1 MKLRNCY
8 FVNGTAYAGKST
20 LVRRLAEK
28 YDGIACGENYHD
40 ERLPGLDPA
49 EFPCLTYTRDLRDW
63 HDFIRRSPEEYE
75 AWVAGVTKECE
86 RLELQILSGLQ
97 DAGKRIFVDTNICVE
112 TLRETAEEGHVLI
125 MLADPE
131 ISVRR
136 FFQRPDR
143 EKQFLYRL
151 IMEEPEPDKALENFR
166 QCLMRINSRENYEAF
181 LSAGFPVLLRD
192 EDRTEEETA
201 ALAARIFG
209 LSP

>member
-1 MKLRNCY
+1 
-8 FVNGTAYAGKST
+8 
-20 LVRRLAEK
+20 
-28 YDGIACGENYHD
+28 
-40 ERLPGLDPA
+40 
-49 EFPCLTYTRDLRDW
+49 
-63 HDFIRRSPEEYE
+63 
-75 AWVAGVTKECE
+75 
-86 RLELQILSGLQ
+86 
-97 DAGKRIFVDTNICVE
+97 
-112 TLRETAEEGHVLI
+112 

-136 FFQRPDR
+136 FFERPDR